1 MGCRAGAAAMSKEP
15 GKKLAPGETRDITA
29 EKGDKKLGLKFDHP
43 PPGLVTVGQITDNQW
58 AGMSGVSMGDQLI
71 AVNGDL
77 CEEMTTD
84 AFKKHM
90 SGRPVICTF
99 RNPAAP
105 AGGKEAKPAKAS
117 KEEVSAPKKDDKEK
131 EKEK

>member
-1 MGCRAGAAAMSKEP
+1 MG
-15 GKKLAPGETRDITA
+15 
-29 EKGDKKLGLKFDHP
+29 
-43 PPGLVTVGQITDNQW
+43 TDNQW

-77 CEEMTTD
+77 CQEMTTD

-105 AGGKEAKPAKAS
+105 AGGKEEAKPAKPSKAEAS
-117 KEEVSAPKKDDKEK
+117 TPKKDDKEK
-131 EKEK
+131 EKEKESRKEKQSESPKKDNNAKKDDEAKKE